1 MNPTELAYRK
11 TAVEGTSGFGLLIA
25 LYDTL
30 AGNLSRAAEAQRK
43 NDIQKRCQEI
53 NHALLVI
60 AHLEDWVDR
69 EGGGELAKKLVGFY
83 AGLRANL
90 LGAQAKQSAEMLE
103 QQMNVI
109 LAIRGTW
116 QDLEARACSVLDA
129 PFPTHTPQF
138 AAANSSQ
145 QERSV
150 FSWSA

>member
-1 MNPTELAYRK
+1 MNPTELSYRR

-43 NDIQKRCQEI
+43 NDIEKRCKEI

-69 EGGGELAKKLVGFY
+69 EGGGELAEKLVCFY
-83 AGLRANL
+83 SRLRAKMIE
-90 LGAQAKQSAEMLE
+90 AQAKQSPEILE
-103 QQMNVI
+103 QQMKIV
-109 LAIRGTW
+109 LSIRGTW
-116 QDLEARACSVLDA
+116 QDLEARASSVLDA
-129 PFPTHTPQF
+129 PASTPPQF
-138 AAANSSQ
+138 AAAAMQ
-145 QERSV
+145 QERNA

>member
-43 NDIQKRCQEI
+43 DDIQKRCQEI

-69 EGGGELAKKLVGFY
+69 EGGGELAQKLIHFY
-83 AGLRANL
+83 SGLRTL
-90 LGAQAKQSAEMLE
+90 LFEAQAKQSAEMLE

-116 QDLEARACSVLDA
+116 QDLEARACSVLDSPPA
-129 PFPTHTPQF
+129 AMTLQF
-138 AAANSSQ
+138 AASSSSQ
-145 QERSV
+145 PERSIS
-150 FSWSA
+150 SWSA

>member
-1 MNPTELAYRK
+1 MNSTELAYRM

-43 NDIQKRCQEI
+43 NDIQKRCEETS
-53 NHALLVI
+53 HALLVI
-60 AHLEDWVDR
+60 AHLEDWIDR
-69 EGGGELAKKLVGFY
+69 EGGGELAQKLIRLY
-83 AGLRANL
+83 SGLRVKL
-90 LGAQAKQSAEMLE
+90 MEAQVKQSAEMLE

-129 PFPTHTPQF
+129 PSSAQF
-138 AAANSSQ
+138 ATATPPQ
-145 QERSV
+145 QERNAS
-150 FSWSA
+150 SWSA